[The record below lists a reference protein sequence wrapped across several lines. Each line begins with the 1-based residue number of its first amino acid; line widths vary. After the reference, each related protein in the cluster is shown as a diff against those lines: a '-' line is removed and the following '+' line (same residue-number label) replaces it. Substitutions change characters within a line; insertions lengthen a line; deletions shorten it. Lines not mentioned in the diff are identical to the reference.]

1 MKHNIQNSTIIIVD
15 DYTMMRNG
23 LMGYTKWKITGLADS
38 IEQAK
43 NLVAEQLPE
52 IVIID
57 VQLGDED
64 SFELLEYLTKKAPKI
79 KCVMYSMFD
88 TS

>member
-23 LMGYTKWKITGLADS
+23 LMGWLQQNTKWKITGLTNS

-57 VQLGDED
+57 VQLRDED
-64 SFELLEYLTKKAPKI
+64 GFELLEYLTA
-79 KCVMYSMFD
+79 SRAA
-88 TS
+88 

>member
-15 DYTMMRNG
+15 DYTMMPPG
-23 LMGYTKWKITGLADS
+23 LMGWLQQNTKWKITGLADS

-64 SFELLEYLTKKAPKI
+64 GFELLEYLTA
-79 KCVMYSMFD
+79 SRAA
-88 TS
+88 

>member
-15 DYTMMRNG
+15 DHTMMRNG
-23 LMGYTKWKITGLADS
+23 LMGWLQQNTKWKITGLADS

-57 VQLGDED
+57 VQLRDED
-64 SFELLEYLTKKAPKI
+64 GFELLEYLTA
-79 KCVMYSMFD
+79 SRAA
-88 TS
+88 

>member
-23 LMGYTKWKITGLADS
+23 LMGWLQQNTKWKITGLADS

-57 VQLGDED
+57 VQLGAED
-64 SFELLEYLTKKAPKI
+64 GFELLEYLTA
-79 KCVMYSMFD
+79 SRAA
-88 TS
+88 

>member
-23 LMGYTKWKITGLADS
+23 LMGWLQQNTKWKITGLADS

-64 SFELLEYLTKKAPKI
+64 VGDEDGFELLEYLTA
-79 KCVMYSMFD
+79 SRAA
-88 TS
+88 

>member
-15 DYTMMRNG
+15 DHTMMRNG
-23 LMGYTKWKITGLADS
+23 LMGWLQQNTKWKITGLADS

-43 NLVAEQLPE
+43 TLVAEQLPE

-64 SFELLEYLTKKAPKI
+64 GFELLEYLTA
-79 KCVMYSMFD
+79 SRAA
-88 TS
+88 

>member
-15 DYTMMRNG
+15 DHTMMRNG
-23 LMGYTKWKITGLADS
+23 LMGWLQQNTKWKITGLTNS

-57 VQLGDED
+57 VQLRDED
-64 SFELLEYLTKKAPKI
+64 GFELLEYLTA
-79 KCVMYSMFD
+79 SRAA
-88 TS
+88 

>member
-15 DYTMMRNG
+15 DHTMMRNG
-23 LMGYTKWKITGLADS
+23 LMGWLQQNTKWKITGLADS

-64 SFELLEYLTKKAPKI
+64 GFELLEYLTA
-79 KCVMYSMFD
+79 SRAA
-88 TS
+88 

>member
-15 DYTMMRNG
+15 DHTMMRNG
-23 LMGYTKWKITGLADS
+23 LMGWLQQNTKWKITGLADS

-64 SFELLEYLTKKAPKI
+64 VGDEDGFELLEYLTA
-79 KCVMYSMFD
+79 SRAA
-88 TS
+88 

>member
-23 LMGYTKWKITGLADS
+23 LMGWLQQNTKWKITGLADS

-64 SFELLEYLTKKAPKI
+64 GFELLEYLTA
-79 KCVMYSMFD
+79 SRAA
-88 TS
+88 

>member
-15 DYTMMRNG
+15 EYTMMRNV
-23 LMGYTKWKITGLADS
+23 LMGWLQQNTKWKTTGLTNS

-57 VQLGDED
+57 VQLRDED
-64 SFELLEYLTKKAPKI
+64 GFELLEYLTA
-79 KCVMYSMFD
+79 SRAA
-88 TS
+88 